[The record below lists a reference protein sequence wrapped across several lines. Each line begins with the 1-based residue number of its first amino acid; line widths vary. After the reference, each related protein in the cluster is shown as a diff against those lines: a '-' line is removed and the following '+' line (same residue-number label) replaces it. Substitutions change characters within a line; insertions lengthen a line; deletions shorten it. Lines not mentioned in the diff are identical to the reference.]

1 MSQSLTALY
10 LQNPELANAL
20 RRRQEGSALYQAGSD
35 TSPIQSPYQ
44 GLARLA
50 QALVGG
56 YEQGQGDKEIKAA
69 GDLRRQQDAAL
80 FGPMT
85 PMTPPQQP
93 DTMLAGAPAPRQPV
107 AQQRLPAPGAMSD
120 EELTS
125 LVAPVAQREGVP
137 LPLALAIVKQESGGR
152 PGAVGD
158 GGRSVGLGQIQEAT
172 ARNPGYG
179 VAPLDPALRTDPAA
193 NVDFMLRYYT
203 AKGRASG
210 ATDFNNPEHQ
220 DIALRAYNGGGDPNY
235 VRNVR
240 QWLPQQGGETIPTA
254 APAQGG
260 LPQPR
265 TPEGRQMWL
274 ARAEE
279 LEQRAQRALAMGRE
293 GWAQIFQQQAA
304 GARQIAMAQAPQP
317 NDTERLLAAA
327 GLQPG
332 TPEYQQAARDLIA
345 AKVRGPS
352 TNVTVSGGTSYG
364 TQPPADYRYVREPL
378 PGGGETVRME
388 VIPGSKT
395 DMALR
400 DKEAK
405 EGKRTEATVR
415 AGNIVTEDID
425 RIGKLVATSTLPTA
439 GPGATFLS
447 GISGTGA
454 SDVAHLLE
462 GIGANIAFDKLQ
474 EMRASSPTGAALGA
488 VSDKENAMLQSVYGS
503 LKQSQSQEQFS
514 QNLARLKKIYMD
526 IIHGAGKWQEVA
538 PDAQPDATPL
548 ASPTAPAQGGGWSIR
563 PVR

>member
-1 MSQSLTALY
+1 
-10 LQNPELANAL
+10 
-20 RRRQEGSALYQAGSD
+20 
-35 TSPIQSPYQ
+35 
-44 GLARLA
+44 
-50 QALVGG
+50 
-56 YEQGQGDKEIKAA
+56 
-69 GDLRRQQDAAL
+69 
-80 FGPMT
+80 
-85 PMTPPQQP
+85 
-93 DTMLAGAPAPRQPV
+93 
-107 AQQRLPAPGAMSD
+107 
-120 EELTS
+120 
-125 LVAPVAQREGVP
+125 
-137 LPLALAIVKQESGGR
+137 
-152 PGAVGD
+152 
-158 GGRSVGLGQIQEAT
+158 
-172 ARNPGYG
+172 
-179 VAPLDPALRTDPAA
+179 
-193 NVDFMLRYYT
+193 
-203 AKGRASG
+203 
-210 ATDFNNPEHQ
+210 
-220 DIALRAYNGGGDPNY
+220 
-235 VRNVR
+235 
-240 QWLPQQGGETIPTA
+240 
-254 APAQGG
+254 
-260 LPQPR
+260 
-265 TPEGRQMWL
+265 MWL

>member
-107 AQQRLPAPGAMSD
+107 AR
-120 EELTS
+120 
-125 LVAPVAQREGVP
+125 R
-137 LPLALAIVKQESGGR
+137 ALAPADYEPLIQQASQETGIPANILTGLFAQESGFR
-152 PGAVGD
+152 PDARNP
-158 GGRSVGLGQIQEAT
+158 RSTATGIGQVLDST
-172 ARNPGYG
+172 AANPGYG
-179 VAPLDPALRTDPAA
+179 LPPLSPEGRLDPAQAIPWSARYLAA
-193 NVDFMLRYYT
+193 
-203 AKGRASG
+203 RAQGLG
-210 ATDFNNPEHQ
+210 ATDWNNPQHVER
-220 DIALRAYNGGGDPNY
+220 ALRAYGENTPEYARGVMQRAGLETPDAG
-235 VRNVR
+235 
-240 QWLPQQGGETIPTA
+240 QQAPQQGA
-254 APAQGG
+254 

-265 TPEGRQMWL
+265 TPDASQFYMAQAQEYQT
-274 ARAEE
+274 
-279 LEQRAQRALAMGRE
+279 RAQRAIAAGRPE
-293 GWAQIFQQQAA
+293 IAHLLQQQAQLA
-304 GARQIAMAQAPQP
+304 QQQALARGPQP
-317 NDTERLLAAA
+317 TADERLLEAA
-327 GLQPG
+327 GLRPG
-332 TPEYQQAARDLIA
+332 SPEYQAMATQLLQAKARGQN
-345 AKVRGPS
+345 V
-352 TNVTVSGGTSYG
+352 NVTQSGGTSWA
-364 TQPPADYRYVREPL
+364 TQPPADYRYVVEPT
-378 PGGGETVRME
+378 PNGGQTLRME

-548 ASPTAPAQGGGWSIR
+548 ASPAAPAQGGGWSIR